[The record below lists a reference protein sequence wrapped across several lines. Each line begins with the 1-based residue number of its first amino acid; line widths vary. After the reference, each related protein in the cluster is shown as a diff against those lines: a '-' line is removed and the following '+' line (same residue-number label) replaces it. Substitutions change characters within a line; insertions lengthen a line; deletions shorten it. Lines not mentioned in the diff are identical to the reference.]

1 MSAKSGL
8 GIDDLL
14 DKILVQA
21 EVLELKS
28 PVDGVAKGVVI
39 ESRLDKGRGPVAT
52 VLVQQ
57 GTLRKGDVILSGLEH
72 GRVRAMLNENG
83 QGVSEAGPSIPVEV
97 LGLTGT
103 PEAGDQFSAVPD
115 EAKAREVV
123 AYRQRKKKDAVI
135 DPVDC

>member
-57 GTLRKGDVILSGLEH
+57 GTLRKGDVILLDN
-72 GRVRAMLNENG
+72 MLAAHARDPFE
-83 QGVSEAGPSIPVEV
+83 GPRKI
-97 LGLTGT
+97 
-103 PEAGDQFSAVPD
+103 
-115 EAKAREVV
+115 VV
-123 AYRQRKKKDAVI
+123 AMGEMIERRDLETVAPSTRMQTEGTDA
-135 DPVDC
+135 